1 MTESSPDII
10 RYISDKYKTI
20 KDMAKEIKNENAE
33 AIVEAVSKTEQF
45 FEKNGKLLIL
55 LWSLQLMDLLQDFQS
70 LMFLR

>member
-1 MTESSPDII
+1 
-10 RYISDKYKTI
+10 
-20 KDMAKEIKNENAE
+20 MAKEIKNENAE